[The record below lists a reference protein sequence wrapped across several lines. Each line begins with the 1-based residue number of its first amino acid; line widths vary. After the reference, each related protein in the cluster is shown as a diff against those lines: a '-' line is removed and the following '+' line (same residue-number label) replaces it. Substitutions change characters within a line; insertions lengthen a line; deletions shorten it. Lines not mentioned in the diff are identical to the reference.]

1 MKIFDCIIET
11 ADIFLCSFWN
21 ISDTLLF
28 FHPLCLLR
36 EFLLRNLTVQR
47 YLRKVDLHIS
57 KQAVHIL
64 LMFKIA
70 LLFFAIIIFNHEIR
84 QRAKCTFTGKST
96 FTHRNS
102 FENTL
107 HRLHRN
113 IVSSFYVETVQING
127 FLTNTT
133 WSKFSACLFVFRQFH
148 VGQWQVA
155 QSLWFQ
161 HLPQLHSCITFY
173 TC

>member
-1 MKIFDCIIET
+1 MKIFDRIVE
-11 ADIFLCSFWN
+11 AFDIFLCSIRN
-21 ISDTLLF
+21 ISDTLF
-28 FHPLCLLR
+28 FLHPLCLLCK
-36 EFLLRNLTVQR
+36 FPLRHFAVKR

-148 VGQWQVA
+148 VGQ
-155 QSLWFQ
+155 
-161 HLPQLHSCITFY
+161 
-173 TC
+173 